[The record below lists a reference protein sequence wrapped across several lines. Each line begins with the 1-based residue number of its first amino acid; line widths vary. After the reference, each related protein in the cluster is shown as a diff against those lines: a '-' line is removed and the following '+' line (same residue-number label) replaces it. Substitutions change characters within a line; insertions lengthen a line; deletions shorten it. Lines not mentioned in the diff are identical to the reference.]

1 MIMILQDTKRLI
13 TFLFSVFSVLLLSA
27 QTQHGYVKTNGDVWM
42 LTVMLSPVFVF
53 LPPPKK
59 KSPQYMIENLIK
71 FSLYCKR

>member
-27 QTQHGYVKTNGDVWM
+27 QTQHGYVKTKGDVWM
-42 LTVMLSPVFVF
+42 LTVMLSPVFVS
-53 LPPPKK
+53 LPPK

>member
-27 QTQHGYVKTNGDVWM
+27 QTQHGYVKTKGDVWM
-42 LTVMLSPVFVF
+42 LMVMLSPVFVF
-53 LPPPKK
+53 LPPQK

-71 FSLYCKR
+71 SSLYCKR